1 MGTSPKLA
9 TQNTMKLSMLTLIFA
24 VALAVPGSVL
34 GKAQYYRHRQH
45 PLNEAYR
52 ILPSL
57 LKAPTTTLSTTVTE
71 VVTTTANVICAEL
84 INVTD
89 SCNARNGRWLRIP
102 QIMSFEDGMEDIDRY
117 INPSQPYRIE
127 PTMIP
132 QRYLPEPV
140 IFEPS
145 DGYTPSVYGPGLLSR
160 FLLNQFNKLP
170 VVTVTRVFTESSIE
184 ASSVIKTFFISG
196 CTPSPFPFD
205 ICSSARSRSENLFW
219 LFS

>member
-71 VVTTTANVICAEL
+71 VVTTTANVICAEDPAVAAQGADDDAEHDRHRSGDDDGQRHL
-84 INVTD
+84 RRAHQRDGFVQRSQRSLAAHPAD
-89 SCNARNGRWLRIP
+89 HVVRGRHGGHRP
-102 QIMSFEDGMEDIDRY
+102 
-117 INPSQPYRIE
+117 
-127 PTMIP
+127 
-132 QRYLPEPV
+132 
-140 IFEPS
+140 
-145 DGYTPSVYGPGLLSR
+145 
-160 FLLNQFNKLP
+160 
-170 VVTVTRVFTESSIE
+170 
-184 ASSVIKTFFISG
+184 A
-196 CTPSPFPFD
+196 
-205 ICSSARSRSENLFW
+205 
-219 LFS
+219 